1 MLSRLVFRERRLRLR
16 VRGLGPRLRRRGAD
30 DLLRVPAGGVR
41 QAHLAKRG
49 CVRGVPH
56 AWGHPSACAG
66 TNTIASTNARANAR
80 TNARAN
86 AYPSTNAGT
95 NAGTNAS
102 TNASTNAR
110 ANACSACAR
119 HQRGSSGGQRELHR
133 DGLGGHLFFAGDS
146 TRGVAGDT
154 LPCFL
159 LQR

>member
-66 TNTIASTNARANAR
+66 TNAIASTNARANAR

-86 AYPSTNAGT
+86 AYPGT
-95 NAGTNAS
+95 NAGTI
-102 TNASTNAR
+102 ASTNAR
-110 ANACSACAR
+110 TNACSACAR
-119 HQRGSSGGQRELHR
+119 HQRGSSGGHRELHR